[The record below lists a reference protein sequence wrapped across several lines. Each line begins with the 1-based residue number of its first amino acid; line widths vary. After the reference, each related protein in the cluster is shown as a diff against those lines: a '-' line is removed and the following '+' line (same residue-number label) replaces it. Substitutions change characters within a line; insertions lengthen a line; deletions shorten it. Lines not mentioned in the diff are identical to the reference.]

1 MKFMKSIVL
10 TLTSLAIFTAAATA
24 AGKDWMTDIDSA
36 VKVAKEK
43 NKAVLVEFT
52 GSDWCPPCIMMDKK
66 VFSQSSFVS
75 KASEDFI
82 LVKIDIPRSNP
93 ELSEKNSKVLNKYK
107 VQGVPTV
114 ILMDK
119 EGKEFNRFTASQFPE
134 VGKFLAHLDG
144 QLEKKDLN

>member
-1 MKFMKSIVL
+1 MKFMKSIFL

-119 EGKEFNRFTASQFPE
+119 EGKEFNRFRASQFPE
-134 VGKFLAHLDG
+134 VSKFLAHLDS

>member
-1 MKFMKSIVL
+1 MKFMKSIFL

>member
-119 EGKEFNRFTASQFPE
+119 EGKEFNRFSASQFPE

>member
-10 TLTSLAIFTAAATA
+10 TLTSLVIFTAAATA

>member
-1 MKFMKSIVL
+1 MKLMKSIFL

-134 VGKFLAHLDG
+134 VSKFLAHLDS

>member
-43 NKAVLVEFT
+43 NKAVLIEFT

-119 EGKEFNRFTASQFPE
+119 EGKEFNRFSASQFPE